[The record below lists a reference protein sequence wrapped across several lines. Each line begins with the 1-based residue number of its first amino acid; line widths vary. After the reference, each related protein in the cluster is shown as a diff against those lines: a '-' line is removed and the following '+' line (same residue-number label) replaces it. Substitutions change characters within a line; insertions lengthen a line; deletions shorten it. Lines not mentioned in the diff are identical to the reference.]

1 MVWGYVRSSH
11 IKYKFHDYPT
21 WAIIFSFVTMKNAT
35 EKYIR
40 MNCIALTKAT
50 LANQIEPTSTFTL
63 KGALCVVTDVGTR
76 TAGALV
82 DI

>member
-1 MVWGYVRSSH
+1 MVWGYVGSSH
-11 IKYKFHDYPT
+11 IKYKFSQLSNLGNN
-21 WAIIFSFVTMKNAT
+21 FSFVTMKNAT

-40 MNCIALTKAT
+40 MNCNALTKAT